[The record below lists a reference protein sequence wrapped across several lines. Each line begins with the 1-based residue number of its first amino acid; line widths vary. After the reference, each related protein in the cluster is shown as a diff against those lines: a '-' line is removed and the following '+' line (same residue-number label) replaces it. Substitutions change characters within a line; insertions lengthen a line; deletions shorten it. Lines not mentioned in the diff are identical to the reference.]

1 VKLPTLTIR
10 ARLTLLYTALFTA
23 GGAVLITITFLLV
36 AHSPRISS
44 SDQIVRASPQL
55 SAQCAQV
62 LKDPNADANLRTKCE
77 AAARQGFKIG
87 AQSQRDTTLSN
98 LLTYSITTLAAV
110 TVLAA
115 FAGWLLAG
123 RVLRPLQDVTAA
135 ARDAS
140 ENNLSQRLD
149 LSGPRDELRQLAD
162 TFDDMLA
169 RLDAAFT
176 SQRRFIANASHEL
189 RTPLTVMRTTIDV
202 VLAKKAPTPA
212 ELTTMGNDV
221 RRAVDHAEALLE
233 ALLTL
238 ARNDRGLTVREP
250 VDLATVAEDVLDG
263 RNFAD
268 LHVHASLASA
278 PVTGDPVL
286 LERLVANLVDNA
298 VRYNIPGGVVQIAT
312 ARLNGTASVAVT
324 NTGPLVDEEP
334 IDGLFQPFRR
344 LHDRTSTDGL
354 GLGLAIVKSIADI
367 HSGQVAAAA
376 NPGGGLTIRVLLQS
390 VQDPP

>member
-1 VKLPTLTIR
+1 
-10 ARLTLLYTALFTA
+10 
-23 GGAVLITITFLLV
+23 
-36 AHSPRISS
+36 
-44 SDQIVRASPQL
+44 
-55 SAQCAQV
+55 
-62 LKDPNADANLRTKCE
+62 
-77 AAARQGFKIG
+77 
-87 AQSQRDTTLSN
+87 
-98 LLTYSITTLAAV
+98 
-110 TVLAA
+110 
-115 FAGWLLAG
+115 
-123 RVLRPLQDVTAA
+123 
-135 ARDAS
+135 
-140 ENNLSQRLD
+140 
-149 LSGPRDELRQLAD
+149 
-162 TFDDMLA
+162 
-169 RLDAAFT
+169 
-176 SQRRFIANASHEL
+176 
-189 RTPLTVMRTTIDV
+189 

-278 PVTGDPVL
+278 QVTGDPVL

-312 ARLNGTASVAVT
+312 DRLNGTASVAVT